1 MNSLRLWV
9 PATFLSFLLSIPF
22 TVRAGEP
29 MAQLSAS
36 INDFVSIMS
45 HTSVAELRATGLPEK
60 ARQLGSHGKSL
71 DQAEQREF
79 TAAFTQ
85 RLLVAY
91 GKTVRATGDEKIQ
104 FVREVRDGEQASVET
119 QVVSGNGDQTPIDYR
134 LHDVDGQWMVYDV
147 VIDKVS
153 VVNNYRS
160 QFERVIAKSSVQD
173 LLRRMKNQDS

>member
-45 HTSVAELRATGLPEK
+45 NTSVAELRATGLPDK
-60 ARQLGSHGKSL
+60 TRHMVLARFDFSEMTKRSLGSHWKSL

-91 GKTVRATGDEKIQ
+91 GKTVRATGNKKIHGG
-104 FVREVRDGEQASVET
+104 REVGDGEQASVET

-134 LHDVDGQWMVYDV
+134 LHDVDGQWMGYDV
-147 VIDKVS
+147 VIEKVS
-153 VVNNYRS
+153 VVNNTPP
-160 QFERVIAKSSVQD
+160 Q
-173 LLRRMKNQDS
+173 L